1 VTPTGDGWRTKSTTV
16 DVEACGGAIA
26 RYGLV
31 LVLLWIG
38 AMKFAAY
45 EANAMQ
51 DLVASSLLRS

>member
-1 VTPTGDGWRTKSTTV
+1 
-16 DVEACGGAIA
+16 
-26 RYGLV
+26 LV

-38 AMKFAAY
+38 AMKFTAS